1 MPSQR
6 SLAPIQDN
14 SSNNYMPIKA
24 INTFTK
30 DWVIKAR
37 VSNSS
42 MKQTKT
48 GKWMLKIEIV
58 DELGTSIE
66 CTFWE
71 DVAEKFN
78 KEIEKNKVYLFRQG
92 KVSMAN
98 KKFTTVRNDFS
109 ITFYQNAVIEPAN
122 DDGKIG
128 QQAFEFIPIQS
139 LETEHQLKS
148 ADILGVIVSVTESES
163 INLKSGGSKLKKSV
177 VLAD

>member
-1 MPSQR
+1 
-6 SLAPIQDN
+6 
-14 SSNNYMPIKA
+14 MPIKA
-24 INTFTK
+24 LNTFTK

-42 MKQTKT
+42 LRETKT
-48 GKWMLKIEIV
+48 GKWMLKMEIV

-71 DVAEKFN
+71 EAA
-78 KEIEKNKVYLFRQG
+78 KNWDQKIQKDKVYLFRNG
-92 KVSMAN
+92 RVSMAN
-98 KKFTTVRNDFS
+98 KKFTTVRNDFC

-128 QQAFEFIPIQS
+128 AQAFEFVPIQS
-139 LETEHQLKS
+139 LESEHQLKS
-148 ADILGVIVSVTESES
+148 ADILGVIVSVTDSES